1 MKSLIIILISI
12 TLLLFL
18 ILNGIKAKRKPASK
32 LSIYEHPSN
41 YVKPPIEVVLKSNS
55 EKEKDREDI
64 DFNKL

>member
-1 MKSLIIILISI
+1 M
-12 TLLLFL
+12 FL